1 MLPEQDIFIENLHRK
16 CFKKLTIYAASK
28 LRDSDRAQDVV
39 QDAFHEALVHIDD
52 IMTHE
57 NPGGWLMKTV
67 KNKILESER
76 AHRRYI
82 HRFLSLDSD
91 ISQELAPPGELVIE
105 LDEPD
110 DILPLEKADQALA
123 PEEYQLLKRLI
134 LDKASHLEVAREL
147 GITVYA
153 SQKRLERIRDKLR
166 REFPEWE
173 KKKKK

>member
-1 MLPEQDIFIENLHRK
+1 MLPEQDMFIENLHRK

-110 DILPLEKADQALA
+110 DILA